1 MKTSDN
7 KNLKKKKLLNQF
19 RLAAALSLGILLLV
33 TGHYLIAVVA
43 VFLLWLGHELLFADH
58 VFYDPR
64 ADYGYDFSGAD
75 TFFPDWQ
82 ENRGAFHWPEPS
94 AEYDTL
100 LLAVRVRATLAGRWF
115 DPWVEITGGGGVI
128 RQYFERGADGLRY
141 LNLSHLPDRRGG
153 SEVLLGGRHCQLVL
167 WGSELLGFKNP
178 DLRGR
183 RVMVIAPH
191 ADDAEI
197 AAFGLYSETESYIL
211 TLTAGE
217 VEAESFQNLY
227 PHPEQ
232 ASLLKGRLRAW
243 DSIAV
248 PLWGGVKAERAVN
261 LGYFCNRLQEMNAEP
276 ARSIASK
283 TAGIEDTRLFR
294 QWNAYRLPSDENGE
308 PNWNNLLADIG
319 CLVEKFKP
327 QAILTPH
334 PQLDPHGDHRFAT
347 LALAQA
353 LRGVKQGM
361 PDDIYFYANHH
372 FYTDIH
378 PFGPAHTLA
387 SLPPWFAEPL
397 LPASIHSVP
406 LTLDKQK
413 DKACALAMMHDL
425 RPKLSPRKKLRKTL
439 QAWLIGRPHTVYG
452 EDDYF
457 RKAVRGNELF
467 FRIPAQQFL
476 NEKFIHDEVEQE
488 NPEKPPPDRPGGG

>member
-7 KNLKKKKLLNQF
+7 TNLKKKKLRNQL
-19 RLAAALSLGILLLV
+19 RVVAVLSLGILLLV
-33 TGHYLIAVVA
+33 TGHQMLAVLA

-58 VFYDPR
+58 VFYGPR
-64 ADYGYDFSGAD
+64 VDYGYDFSGAD
-75 TFFPDWQ
+75 RLPLDWQ
-82 ENRGAFHWPEPS
+82 ETHGAVPRGAFYWPAAA

-100 LLAVRVRATLAGRWF
+100 LLAVRIRANLAGRWF
-115 DPWVEITGGGGVI
+115 DPWVEMSGGGRAI

-153 SEVLLGGRHCQLVL
+153 AEVALGVGHCRLEL
-167 WGSELLGFKNP
+167 RGSELLGFKNP

-183 RVMVIAPH
+183 KVMVIAPH

-217 VEAESFQNLY
+217 VEAESFRSLY

-248 PLWGGVKAERAVN
+248 PLWGGVKAEHAIN
-261 LGYFCNRLQEMNAEP
+261 LGYFCNRLQEMSAEP
-276 ARSIASK
+276 AKSIASK
-283 TAGIEDTRLFR
+283 TAGIKDTRRFR
-294 QWNAYRLPSDENGE
+294 QWNACRLPSDEHGE
-308 PNWNNLLADIG
+308 PNWHNLLADIG
-319 CLVEKFKP
+319 YLVEKFKP
-327 QAILTPH
+327 QVILTPH

-347 LALAQA
+347 LALAEA
-353 LRGVKQGM
+353 LRGVKQGL
-361 PDDIYFYANHH
+361 PDDIYFYANHY
-372 FYTDIH
+372 FYTDLH
-378 PFGPAHTLA
+378 PFGPAHTAA

-397 LPASIHSVP
+397 LPACVHSVP

-425 RPKLSPRKKLRKTL
+425 RPKLSLRKKLRKTL
-439 QAWLIGRPHTVYG
+439 QAWLIGRPVTPYG

-457 RKAVRGNELF
+457 RKAVRDNELF
-467 FRIPAQQFL
+467 FRIPARRFL
-476 NEKFIHDEVEQE
+476 HEITPEQRIV
-488 NPEKPPPDRPGGG
+488 KTKADD